1 MNFDFSNLGITLENV
16 KDFEAQFAEFKKE
29 LRAADKQATADR
41 KAGAINACNALI
53 EDGSIVKDTTVVVMY
68 NKAEVVGTITNT
80 PTVDAKNLP
89 VSSDS
94 FANKDKFLYVPK
106 QNFVRMG

>member
-1 MNFDFSNLGITLENV
+1 MNFDFASIGVTLDNV
-16 KDFEAQFAEFKKE
+16 KDFETALAEYKKT
-29 LRAADKQATADR
+29 LRADAKQATADK
-41 KAGAINACNALI
+41 KALAIDDCNDAI
-53 EDGSIVKDTTVVVMY
+53 ADGRIVKGATVIVMY
-68 NKAEVVGTITNT
+68 NKAEVAGTITNT

-89 VSSDS
+89 VSSDA